1 MTSSISDTA
10 GLDRGREL
18 ASAALLGAAFFAL
31 AALSLAFTKE
41 AGRVAA
47 VWPANALLLVA
58 LLNAPRGGLG
68 PRVAACWVGNV
79 AATVA
84 TGNFLTQFVVIAS
97 LNSLEVLVCFLT
109 MTRLVGG
116 VIDLTQPRQLAIFGL
131 AGVLTGP
138 LLSGLAVAGY
148 LHATTPA
155 PFLAILTTWWPAHAL
170 GLLVFSPAL
179 LILADGSG
187 RRLLA
192 HGMRWRT
199 LALAGVLFV
208 ALAAVF
214 SQREFPVLFVI
225 SPILVLI
232 AFRLGL
238 AGAAWGILATAA
250 YSITA
255 LLLGSGPAILVG
267 SDLAQ
272 GARLLQFF
280 LVFQVVATL
289 PLAAVLSAQKRLE
302 ASLLAARDA
311 ADETAAALGEA
322 NVIAAIAGG
331 MANLGHWIY
340 RPATQE
346 TTWSDEMYRI
356 YGLEPA
362 DGVPAFDVVTSL
374 YHPDDQ
380 PLVRK
385 FLMLSLKTGQ
395 DYRLD
400 LRVMRDGET
409 RSVIG
414 STTCQRAPDGS
425 VRALVGTLMDVTELR
440 NVETALVESEAR
452 FRTLADGIPDLILR
466 TDRNGVIVYASPAAR
481 QYGYEPEDLV
491 GRRPLDFVHPDDL
504 ETTKQRSLQAYSGQ
518 EIDRSVRREHRVRK
532 ADGDW
537 VWLESKPTLV
547 RDAAGELIEI
557 VNAFRDVTLRRALED
572 KVMESEAH
580 LRSLAEAIPDMV
592 LRMTPDGVIT
602 YVTPACRQYGY
613 EPEMLVGHR
622 VFEFVHPE
630 DLAAVKARS
639 AAMFSATEFDQD
651 LRRETRIRTADGGW
665 VWLEGRPTQVRDASG
680 QVVEVVNALRDV
692 TRRRALEDELLEA
705 RAVAER
711 STAAKADFLS
721 NMSHE
726 LRTPLT
732 AIVGFA
738 GLLKG
743 TGKLGGREMMF
754 AERVATSSLALLTL
768 VNDILDFSKIEAGGV
783 ELESG
788 PVDLDLLIDQS
799 VAMVTGLAEKKGLA
813 LSVTHG
819 DDLPPILGDHTR
831 LRQVLVNLLS
841 NAVKFTE
848 LGSVD
853 LEVGRAADGFVQ
865 FKVSDTGAGIP
876 ADRIAQI
883 FDRFTQADGST
894 TRTHG
899 GTGLGLAICKGLVD
913 SMGGT
918 LSVRSTPGVGSTF
931 AFTLPVGGAAT
942 AAARSAA

>member
-1 MTSSISDTA
+1 M
-10 GLDRGREL
+10 
-18 ASAALLGAAFFAL
+18 
-31 AALSLAFTKE
+31 
-41 AGRVAA
+41 
-47 VWPANALLLVA
+47 
-58 LLNAPRGGLG
+58 
-68 PRVAACWVGNV
+68 
-79 AATVA
+79 
-84 TGNFLTQFVVIAS
+84 
-97 LNSLEVLVCFLT
+97 
-109 MTRLVGG
+109 
-116 VIDLTQPRQLAIFGL
+116 
-131 AGVLTGP
+131 
-138 LLSGLAVAGY
+138 
-148 LHATTPA
+148 
-155 PFLAILTTWWPAHAL
+155 
-170 GLLVFSPAL
+170 
-179 LILADGSG
+179 
-187 RRLLA
+187 
-192 HGMRWRT
+192 
-199 LALAGVLFV
+199 
-208 ALAAVF
+208 
-214 SQREFPVLFVI
+214 
-225 SPILVLI
+225 
-232 AFRLGL
+232 
-238 AGAAWGILATAA
+238 
-250 YSITA
+250 
-255 LLLGSGPAILVG
+255 G
-267 SDLAQ
+267 SDFAQ

-311 ADETAAALGEA
+311 ADETAAALREA

-374 YHPDDQ
+374 FHPDDQ

-385 FLMLSLKTGQ
+385 FLMLSLKTGE
-395 DYRLD
+395 DYRLE

-452 FRTLADGIPDLILR
+452 FRTLADGIPD
-466 TDRNGVIVYASPAAR
+466 
-481 QYGYEPEDLV
+481 
-491 GRRPLDFVHPDDL
+491 
-504 ETTKQRSLQAYSGQ
+504 
-518 EIDRSVRREHRVRK
+518 
-532 ADGDW
+532 
-537 VWLESKPTLV
+537 
-547 RDAAGELIEI
+547 
-557 VNAFRDVTLRRALED
+557 
-572 KVMESEAH
+572 
-580 LRSLAEAIPDMV
+580 MV

-630 DLAAVKARS
+630 DLAAAKARS
-639 AAMFSATEFDQD
+639 AAMFSSTGLDQD

-665 VWLEGRPTQVRDASG
+665 VWLEGRPTQVSDASG

-788 PVDLDLLIDQS
+788 PVDLVLLIDES
-799 VAMVTGLAEKKGLA
+799 VAMVAGLAEKKGLV

-876 ADRIAQI
+876 ADRIEQI

-931 AFTLPVGGAAT
+931 AFTLPVGVTAT